1 MSLGSQTYG
10 VSSSYESDPTAM
22 IVIYQ
27 QPGSNAVAVGGKVKA
42 AMKRLSQR
50 FPDGVE
56 AATIVD
62 STTSIDAGV
71 KDIFRTLVIAL
82 ILVIFI
88 IFLFLQDWRAT
99 VIPLVAI
106 PVSLVGAFA
115 LFPLL
120 GFSIN
125 IISLLGL
132 VLAIGLVVDDAIVV
146 VEAAQ
151 VNIERG
157 MKPREAALEA
167 MRNVA
172 SPIVAT
178 TVVLLAVF
186 IPVSF
191 TGGITGRLFQQFSV
205 TIAVSVV
212 ISASPRRSAP
222 CCCDA
227 GSRRKRDFSPPSTAG
242 SHGRWTVTRPS
253 RRR

>member
-1 MSLGSQTYG
+1 M
-10 VSSSYESDPTAM
+10 
-22 IVIYQ
+22 
-27 QPGSNAVAVGGKVKA
+27 AVGGKVKA
-42 AMKRLSQR
+42 AMERLSQR

-132 VLAIGLVVDDAIVV
+132 VLAIGLVV
-146 VEAAQ
+146 
-151 VNIERG
+151 G
-157 MKPREAALEA
+157 
-167 MRNVA
+167 
-172 SPIVAT
+172 T
-178 TVVLLAVF
+178 T
-186 IPVSF
+186 PSSSS
-191 TGGITGRLFQQFSV
+191 R
-205 TIAVSVV
+205 
-212 ISASPRRSAP
+212 PRRSISNGA
-222 CCCDA
+222 
-227 GSRRKRDFSPPSTAG
+227 
-242 SHGRWTVTRPS
+242 
-253 RRR
+253 

>member
-1 MSLGSQTYG
+1 MSPRRICSPEE
-10 VSSSYESDPTAM
+10 V
-22 IVIYQ
+22 V
-27 QPGSNAVAVGGKVKA
+27 
-42 AMKRLSQR
+42 
-50 FPDGVE
+50 
-56 AATIVD
+56 
-62 STTSIDAGV
+62 
-71 KDIFRTLVIAL
+71 RTLVIAL

-157 MKPREAALEA
+157 MKPRAAALEA

-186 IPVSF
+186 VPVSF
-191 TGGITGRLFQQFSV
+191 TGGITGRSQ
-205 TIAVSVV
+205 
-212 ISASPRRSAP
+212 
-222 CCCDA
+222 
-227 GSRRKRDFSPPSTAG
+227 
-242 SHGRWTVTRPS
+242 
-253 RRR
+253 